1 MSNSSGQSIP
11 VNRFGLTEVYSPT
24 PTKPEV
30 DVVFVHGLNGDP
42 HNTWTSENTK
52 IFWPAQILPP
62 ILEDEKAR
70 VLVYGYDA
78 DVTSF
83 TDGASRDKIHN
94 HAEHLVAELVAN
106 RRIRKASE
114 RPIIWIAH
122 SLGGLVVKRALI
134 YSAEIRGIKTEHLR
148 SIFVSTYGILFLGT
162 PHHGSDVAQW
172 GNRLEWICSVMLPK
186 KVMDS
191 QHQLIDALKTNN
203 ETLQNIDRQFIQ
215 ILNRFH
221 IYFFHEGK
229 PTNLKGTLKFI
240 VDETSA
246 SPTVQDVE
254 RAVIQADH
262 SHMCKFENQSAPGF
276 DLVVDGIQRYA
287 EEAPARIKR
296 NWDVE
301 NQERTTAKQ
310 AEAAELYSGNSSS
323 SLAVSNPNLGIGNGS
338 RATEKSELQNN
349 ENESP
354 AVQPSKPSEPYF
366 IVPPG
371 FRPNTFF
378 VGMEKEMQD
387 LDRRLFDKRRHDGTA
402 CVLLHG
408 QPGSGKSH
416 LARQYVNK
424 NRKKFAGGVFW
435 IVSHLREERE
445 QAYEAIFQK
454 AVVRESPNAS
464 TKLSE
469 NGGSFIESVKA
480 WFESR
485 QEWLIVFDGLTVDTD
500 ADITELAKFVPDSRN
515 SRQSNLGSKQ
525 RLLRP
530 YAIRVPVLKQ
540 DDARKLLLKELHIK
554 KASPEEINA
563 ANKLVRQIDCL
574 PLAINAVSH
583 RINDFREPLVRYTMK
598 SFSTNPKLEGTYN
611 QILDDLQRLGHM
623 EAWSLINILAF
634 FGPHVP
640 VEMLHL
646 GVPGLQDVQIRSTE
660 GGGKPE
666 LNVTFGTLMRHAL
679 LERNE
684 PDSEGSSSRDSLVE
698 PEPIDMLKIHS
709 VVQSF
714 CRDSLHA
721 RNMLPEWLQHATQ
734 LLECSFLAAD
744 SKIKEKD
751 QPARVSDYRYYLVC
765 LVFQVSSVYI
775 LLLDVLAEKIPM
787 MALTVTQ
794 VHCRRLHEH
803 AMHYGSKRQSLAP
816 ISAVLEPLL
825 DAIEAEIR
833 ALEPGSSQES
843 INKICQVSIFDRTTS
858 SSDSLPSIPSVNEA
872 RTPHRPSPL
881 PLAHETLWGTD
892 IRKPSLESPASIGSA
907 RGPRIVGD
915 SPYRGFYDDLGYESD
930 RETPRVASQ
939 AMRKNISERTERP
952 PTATMEETH
961 AEEEGW
967 QVVPPARQS
976 KKPRARRDLGSFRRT
991 PARAT
996 VDRKPATG
1004 TVGRSA
1010 DERMNSDSSR
1020 ARKALS
1026 EVHSRSPTPP
1036 HQKLPSSLT
1045 SFWQRRPSSSM
1056 QSSRRTWANVAA
1068 GQGQHSG
1075 VQPLPSSPVQPLPSS
1090 PVPPIVPPSP
1100 TNPSVR
1106 QGNPFSSP
1114 LASEIYPD
1122 RIPNGPSLEN
1132 SAHLSEGSG
1141 SLQEKPYVPAY
1152 HPSGVPY
1159 PSSTPSQPR
1168 YMNNEDLY
1176 NATQIIGPNPSRLP
1190 YTTIDDSISLSSKR
1204 RLPSDFHDSSQMPYP
1219 TASSVASSR
1228 ARSPSAY
1235 PSASPMYGSYY
1246 PSHNSYIP
1254 EGYTSQPMSRNTSHQ
1269 SHISVAE
1276 TEPAHHPTPSTRH
1289 RRNASFSIE
1298 PPSPRDRY
1306 PNGRA
1311 LRKSPRSDF
1320 AVPVGLPSSN
1330 NVSPHDLS
1338 QSLPGLGG
1346 WTMDNPHYSYTIFRS
1361 SSGPGVAIENSS
1373 GHGLGIVP
1381 FDGHLRF
1388 GEQNPI
1394 SVEEARRRASE
1405 WEGRLARDRDLSR
1418 GRERRRVETGG
1429 TPYPDERIMIRY
1441 PEVNLIPT
1449 QSSPEAM
1456 RAMIGER
1463 GR

>member
-94 HAEHLVAELVAN
+94 HAEHLIAELVAN

-191 QHQLIDALKTNN
+191 QPQLIDALKTNN

-323 SLAVSNPNLGIGNGS
+323 SLAVSNPNLAFGNGS
-338 RATEKSELQNN
+338 LGTEKAKPDSN
-349 ENESP
+349 ENDSA
-354 AVQPSKPSEPYF
+354 AVRPSKPTEPYF

-378 VGMEKEMQD
+378 VGMEK
-387 LDRRLFDKRRHDGTA
+387 
-402 CVLLHG
+402 
-408 QPGSGKSH
+408 
-416 LARQYVNK
+416 
-424 NRKKFAGGVFW
+424 
-435 IVSHLREERE
+435 E

-464 TKLSE
+464 TKLNE

-485 QEWLIVFDGLTVDTD
+485 QEWLIVFDGLTVNTD

-515 SRQSNLGSKQ
+515 SSLLYVSRQSNLASKQ

-530 YAIRVPVLKQ
+530 YAIRMPVLKQ
-540 DDARKLLLKELHIK
+540 DDASKLLLKELHIK
-554 KASPEEINA
+554 KPSPEETNA

-698 PEPIDMLKIHS
+698 PEPIDMLKI
-709 VVQSF
+709 
-714 CRDSLHA
+714 
-721 RNMLPEWLQHATQ
+721 
-734 LLECSFLAAD
+734 
-744 SKIKEKD
+744 
-751 QPARVSDYRYYLVC
+751 
-765 LVFQVSSVYI
+765 
-775 LLLDVLAEKIPM
+775 
-787 MALTVTQ
+787 
-794 VHCRRLHEH
+794 RLNEH

-816 ISAVLEPLL
+816 IRAVLEPLL
-825 DAIEAEIR
+825 DAIETEIR
-833 ALEPGSSQES
+833 SLEPGSSQES

-915 SPYRGFYDDLGYESD
+915 SPYRGFHDDLGYESD

-952 PTATMEETH
+952 PTVTTEGTH

-967 QVVPPARQS
+967 QVVPPARQN

-1004 TVGRSA
+1004 TVGHSA
-1010 DERMNSDSSR
+1010 DERTNGDSSQ

-1036 HQKLPSSLT
+1036 RQKLPSSLT
-1045 SFWQRRPSSSM
+1045 SFWQRRPSSST
-1056 QSSRRTWANVAA
+1056 QSPQRTWANVAA
-1068 GQGQHSG
+1068 GQGQHNS
-1075 VQPLPSSPVQPLPSS
+1075 VQLLPSS

-1122 RIPNGPSLEN
+1122 RIPNGPNLEN

-1141 SLQEKPYVPAY
+1141 SLQETLYAPAY
-1152 HPSGVPY
+1152 HPSGVPF

-1190 YTTIDDSISLSSKR
+1190 YTTIDDSGSLSSKR

-1235 PSASPMYGSYY
+1235 PSTSPTYGACY
-1246 PSHNSYIP
+1246 PSHNSYLP

-1276 TEPAHHPTPSTRH
+1276 TEPAHHPIPSTRH

-1320 AVPVGLPSSN
+1320 AIPVGLPSSN

-1346 WTMDNPHYSYTIFRS
+1346 WTMENPNYSYSTSRS

-1394 SVEEARRRASE
+1394 SVEEARRRALE

-1418 GRERRRVETGG
+1418 GRERRRMETGD
-1429 TPYPDERIMIRY
+1429 TPYPDERIMMRY

>member
-1 MSNSSGQSIP
+1 MSNSSGQRIP
-11 VNRFGLTEVYSPT
+11 VNRFGLTEVFSPT

-42 HNTWTSENTK
+42 HNTWTSETTK
-52 IFWPAQILPP
+52 TFWPARILPP
-62 ILEDEKAR
+62 ILEEEKAR

-83 TDGASRDKIHN
+83 TDGASKDKIHN
-94 HAEHLVAELVAN
+94 HAEQLVADLTAN
-106 RRIRKASE
+106 RRIRKAIE

-134 YSAEIRGIKTEHLR
+134 SSAEIRGNKTEHLR

-191 QHQLIDALKTNN
+191 QPQLIDALKTNN

-262 SHMCKFENQSAPGF
+262 SHMCKFENENAPGF
-276 DLVVDGIQRYA
+276 DLVVEGIQRYA
-287 EEAPARIKR
+287 EEAPAKIKR
-296 NWDVE
+296 NWDAE

-323 SLAVSNPNLGIGNGS
+323 SLSVSNSSLAIGNVNLG
-338 RATEKSELQNN
+338 ADKSNAN
-349 ENESP
+349 TNTSHSP
-354 AVQPSKPSEPYF
+354 AVQTSNPSEPYF

-378 VGMEKEMQD
+378 VGMEKQLQD

-408 QPGSGKSH
+408 QPGGGKSH

-424 NRKKFAGGVFW
+424 NRKKFIGGVFW
-435 IVSHLREERE
+435 IVSHLKEERD
-445 QAYEAIFQK
+445 QGYEAIFQK
-454 AVVRESPNAS
+454 AVARESPDAS
-464 TKLSE
+464 TKLNES
-469 NGGSFIESVKA
+469 GGSFIESVKA

-485 QEWLIVFDGLTVDTD
+485 QEWLIVFDGLTVVTD

-515 SRQSNLGSKQ
+515 SSLIYLSRQSNLASKQ

-530 YAIRVPVLKQ
+530 AAIRVPALNE

-554 KASPEEINA
+554 RPSPEEIKS
-563 ANKLVRQIDCL
+563 ANKLVRQVDYL
-574 PLAINAVSH
+574 PLAINAISH

-634 FGPHVP
+634 FGQHVP

-646 GVPGLQDVQIRSTE
+646 GVPGLQDVPIRSSE

-684 PDSEGSSSRDSLVE
+684 PESETSSSRDSLVE
-698 PEPIDMLKIHS
+698 PEPIDMLKIL
-709 VVQSF
+709 
-714 CRDSLHA
+714 DA
-721 RNMLPEWLQHATQ
+721 RKMLPEWLQHATQ
-734 LLECSFLAAD
+734 LLERSFHAAD
-744 SKIKEKD
+744 FKIKQKD
-751 QPARVSDYRYYLVC
+751 QPARVSDYRYYLV
-765 LVFQVSSVYI
+765 
-775 LLLDVLAEKIPM
+775 
-787 MALTVTQ
+787 
-794 VHCRRLHEH
+794 HCRRLYEH
-803 AMHYGSKRQSLAP
+803 AVHYETKRSSLAP
-816 ISAVLEPLL
+816 IRAVLEPLL
-825 DAIEAEIR
+825 ETIQIEIGS
-833 ALEPGSSQES
+833 LEPGSSQES
-843 INKICQVSIFDRTTS
+843 INRIYQVSIFDRTTS
-858 SSDSLPSIPSVNEA
+858 SSDSVPSIPSANEA
-872 RTPHRPSPL
+872 PTPHRPSPL

-907 RGPRIVGD
+907 RGPRIAGS
-915 SPYRGFYDDLGYESD
+915 SPYQAFYDDLGYESD
-930 RETPRVASQ
+930 RETPRVTSQ
-939 AMRKNISERTERP
+939 PMRKKLSERTERP
-952 PTATMEETH
+952 QTATTKEAHGEG
-961 AEEEGW
+961 EGW
-967 QVVPPARQS
+967 QVVPSTRRY
-976 KKPRARRDLGSFRRT
+976 KKPRAGRDLGSFRVT

-996 VDRKPATG
+996 HAEVDRRSAAG
-1004 TVGRSA
+1004 TVARNTNY
-1010 DERMNSDSSR
+1010 RMNRDSSE

-1036 HQKLPSSLT
+1036 RQSLSSNLT
-1045 SFWQRRPSSSM
+1045 SFWQRRLSSNT
-1056 QSSRRTWANVAA
+1056 SSLHRTWANVAA
-1068 GQGQHSG
+1068 GQEQHPRR
-1075 VQPLPSSPVQPLPSS
+1075 QPLPPT
-1090 PVPPIVPPSP
+1090 PVPPIIPPSP
-1100 TNPSVR
+1100 TNPSTR
-1106 QGNPFSSP
+1106 QGNPFPSP
-1114 LASEIYPD
+1114 LSSEIRPD
-1122 RIPNGPSLEN
+1122 GASNGPSLEN
-1132 SAHLSEGSG
+1132 SAHLSAASG
-1141 SLQEKPYVPAY
+1141 YRGGPQRTQPTPAY
-1152 HPSGVPY
+1152 Y
-1159 PSSTPSQPR
+1159 PSPAPYSRSTPPQPR
-1168 YMNNEDLY
+1168 YINNDEFY
-1176 NATQIIGPNPSRLP
+1176 SPTQNIGPNPSRLP
-1190 YTTIDDSISLSSKR
+1190 YTNIDDATSLSSKR
-1204 RLPSDFHDSSQMPYP
+1204 RLPSDFHDSSAIPYP
-1219 TASSVASSR
+1219 TASSITSSR
-1228 ARSPSAY
+1228 GRSPSPHPPYPYTAY
-1235 PSASPMYGSYY
+1235 ESYY
-1246 PSHNSYIP
+1246 PNNNSHLP
-1254 EGYTSQPMSRNTSHQ
+1254 AGYTSQPMSRDTSHQ
-1269 SHISVAE
+1269 SHISTAE
-1276 TEPAHHPTPSTRH
+1276 TEPAHHPIPSSFQPH
-1289 RRNASFSIE
+1289 HQRNASFTIE

-1320 AVPVGLPSSN
+1320 AVPVGLSSST

-1346 WTMDNPHYSYTIFRS
+1346 WTMDNHNSNPNYSYSMSRS
-1361 SSGPGVAIENSS
+1361 SSGPGVAVEDSS
-1373 GHGLGIVP
+1373 GYGLGIVP
-1381 FDGHLRF
+1381 FDGQIRF
-1388 GEQNPI
+1388 GDHHPF
-1394 SVEEARRRASE
+1394 SVEEARRRT
-1405 WEGRLARDRDLSR
+1405 
-1418 GRERRRVETGG
+1418 ERRRTESG
-1429 TPYPDERIMIRY
+1429 TPYPEERMMYY
-1441 PEVNLIPT
+1441 PKVNLILT
-1449 QSSPEAM
+1449 QSSPEAL
-1456 RAMIGER
+1456 R
-1463 GR
+1463 GLVDGMGR

>member
-1 MSNSSGQSIP
+1 M
-11 VNRFGLTEVYSPT
+11 LH
-24 PTKPEV
+24 
-30 DVVFVHGLNGDP
+30 VVPDLRLWANLVL
-42 HNTWTSENTK
+42 
-52 IFWPAQILPP
+52 IL
-62 ILEDEKAR
+62 
-70 VLVYGYDA
+70 
-78 DVTSF
+78 
-83 TDGASRDKIHN
+83 
-94 HAEHLVAELVAN
+94 
-106 RRIRKASE
+106 
-114 RPIIWIAH
+114 
-122 SLGGLVVKRALI
+122 
-134 YSAEIRGIKTEHLR
+134 
-148 SIFVSTYGILFLGT
+148 LFY
-162 PHHGSDVAQW
+162 V
-172 GNRLEWICSVMLPK
+172 
-186 KVMDS
+186 
-191 QHQLIDALKTNN
+191 
-203 ETLQNIDRQFIQ
+203 
-215 ILNRFH
+215 
-221 IYFFHEGK
+221 
-229 PTNLKGTLKFI
+229 
-240 VDETSA
+240 
-246 SPTVQDVE
+246 
-254 RAVIQADH
+254 
-262 SHMCKFENQSAPGF
+262 
-276 DLVVDGIQRYA
+276 
-287 EEAPARIKR
+287 
-296 NWDVE
+296 
-301 NQERTTAKQ
+301 
-310 AEAAELYSGNSSS
+310 GNSSS
-323 SLAVSNPNLGIGNGS
+323 SLAVSNPNLAIGNGS
-338 RATEKSELQNN
+338 RATEKSELQSN

-354 AVQPSKPSEPYF
+354 AVKPSKPSEPYF

-378 VGMEKEMQD
+378 VGMDKEMQD

-464 TKLSE
+464 TKLNE

-515 SRQSNLGSKQ
+515 SSLLYVSRQSNLASKQ

-554 KASPEEINA
+554 KPSPEEINA

-646 GVPGLQDVQIRSTE
+646 GVPGLQDVQIRSAE
-660 GGGKPE
+660 GGSKPE

-698 PEPIDMLKIHS
+698 PELIDMLKIHS

-714 CRDSLHA
+714 CRDSLDA

-734 LLECSFLAAD
+734 LLECSFHAAD

-751 QPARVSDYRYYLVC
+751 QPAR
-765 LVFQVSSVYI
+765 
-775 LLLDVLAEKIPM
+775 
-787 MALTVTQ
+787 

-816 ISAVLEPLL
+816 IRAVLEPLL
-825 DAIEAEIR
+825 DAIETEIR
-833 ALEPGSSQES
+833 SLEPGSSQES

-858 SSDSLPSIPSVNEA
+858 SSDSLPSIPTVNEA
-872 RTPHRPSPL
+872 QTPHRPSPL

-952 PTATMEETH
+952 PTATTEETH

-967 QVVPPARQS
+967 QVVPPAKQS

-1004 TVGRSA
+1004 TFGRSA
-1010 DERMNSDSSR
+1010 DELMNSDSSQ

-1036 HQKLPSSLT
+1036 RQKLPSSLT
-1045 SFWQRRPSSSM
+1045 SFWQRRPSSST
-1056 QSSRRTWANVAA
+1056 QSPQRTWANVAA
-1068 GQGQHSG
+1068 GQGQPNG
-1075 VQPLPSSPVQPLPSS
+1075 VQPLPSS

-1106 QGNPFSSP
+1106 HGNPFSSP
-1114 LASEIYPD
+1114 LASEIYAD
-1122 RIPNGPSLEN
+1122 RVSNGPSLEN

-1141 SLQEKPYVPAY
+1141 SLQERPYVSAY
-1152 HPSGVPY
+1152 HPPGVIY

-1190 YTTIDDSISLSSKR
+1190 YTTIDDFGSLSSKR

-1219 TASSVASSR
+1219 TVSSFASSR

-1235 PSASPMYGSYY
+1235 PSASPTYGAYY
-1246 PSHNSYIP
+1246 PSHNSYLP
-1254 EGYTSQPMSRNTSHQ
+1254 QGYTSQPMSRNTSHQ

-1346 WTMDNPHYSYTIFRS
+1346 WTMDNPNYSYSISRS

-1388 GEQNPI
+1388 GEQNSF
-1394 SVEEARRRASE
+1394 SVEEARRRTLE

-1418 GRERRRVETGG
+1418 GRERRRMETSR
-1429 TPYPDERIMIRY
+1429 TPYPDERIMMRY

>member
-1 MSNSSGQSIP
+1 MALPIES
-11 VNRFGLTEVYSPT
+11 
-24 PTKPEV
+24 
-30 DVVFVHGLNGDP
+30 LNYP
-42 HNTWTSENTK
+42 H
-52 IFWPAQILPP
+52 
-62 ILEDEKAR
+62 
-70 VLVYGYDA
+70 
-78 DVTSF
+78 
-83 TDGASRDKIHN
+83 
-94 HAEHLVAELVAN
+94 
-106 RRIRKASE
+106 
-114 RPIIWIAH
+114 
-122 SLGGLVVKRALI
+122 
-134 YSAEIRGIKTEHLR
+134 
-148 SIFVSTYGILFLGT
+148 
-162 PHHGSDVAQW
+162 
-172 GNRLEWICSVMLPK
+172 
-186 KVMDS
+186 
-191 QHQLIDALKTNN
+191 
-203 ETLQNIDRQFIQ
+203 
-215 ILNRFH
+215 
-221 IYFFHEGK
+221 
-229 PTNLKGTLKFI
+229 
-240 VDETSA
+240 
-246 SPTVQDVE
+246 
-254 RAVIQADH
+254 
-262 SHMCKFENQSAPGF
+262 
-276 DLVVDGIQRYA
+276 
-287 EEAPARIKR
+287 
-296 NWDVE
+296 
-301 NQERTTAKQ
+301 
-310 AEAAELYSGNSSS
+310 LYSNVIPDLCNSSS
-323 SLAVSNPNLGIGNGS
+323 SLAISNSNLAFGNDS
-338 RATEKSELQNN
+338 RGTEKSESKGH
-349 ENESP
+349 ENDSP

-378 VGMEKEMQD
+378 VGMEKELQD

-408 QPGSGKSH
+408 QPGGGKSH

-435 IVSHLREERE
+435 IVSHLRDERD

-454 AVVRESPNAS
+454 AVARESPNAG
-464 TKLSE
+464 TKLNE
-469 NGGSFIESVKA
+469 NGSSFIESVKE

-485 QEWLIVFDGLTVDTD
+485 QEWLIVFDGLSVDTD

-515 SRQSNLGSKQ
+515 SSLIYVSRQSNLASKQ

-554 KASPEEINA
+554 KPSPEEVKA

-611 QILDDLQRLGHM
+611 QILDDLQRLGYM

-646 GVPGLQDVQIRSTE
+646 GVPGIQDVQIRSAV
-660 GGGKPE
+660 GGSKPE
-666 LNVTFGTLMRHAL
+666 LNVTFGTLMRYAL

-714 CRDSLHA
+714 CRDSLDA

-734 LLECSFLAAD
+734 LLERSFHAAD
-744 SKIKEKD
+744 FKIKQKD
-751 QPARVSDYRYYLVC
+751 QPAR
-765 LVFQVSSVYI
+765 
-775 LLLDVLAEKIPM
+775 
-787 MALTVTQ
+787 

-803 AMHYGSKRQSLAP
+803 AMHYESKRQSLAP
-816 ISAVLEPLL
+816 IRAVLEPLL
-825 DAIEAEIR
+825 DAIETEIR
-833 ALEPGSSQES
+833 SLEPGSSQES
-843 INKICQVSIFDRTTS
+843 INQICQVSIFDRTTS

-915 SPYRGFYDDLGYESD
+915 SPYRGFHDDLGYESD

-939 AMRKNISERTERP
+939 AMRKNISQCTERP
-952 PTATMEETH
+952 PTATTEETH
-961 AEEEGW
+961 AEGEGW
-967 QVVPPARQS
+967 QVVPPARQT

-996 VDRKPATG
+996 VDKKPATG

-1010 DERMNSDSSR
+1010 DERMNTDSSQ

-1036 HQKLPSSLT
+1036 RQKLPSSLT
-1045 SFWQRRPSSSM
+1045 SFWQRRPLSSTE
-1056 QSSRRTWANVAA
+1056 SSQRTWANVAA
-1068 GQGQHSG
+1068 GQGQHNG
-1075 VQPLPSSPVQPLPSS
+1075 VQPLPSSS
-1090 PVPPIVPPSP
+1090 VPPIFPPSP

-1122 RIPNGPSLEN
+1122 RVPNRPSLEN
-1132 SAHLSEGSG
+1132 SAQLSEGSG
-1141 SLQEKPYVPAY
+1141 SLQGTPCVPAY
-1152 HPSGVPY
+1152 HPSGIPY

-1176 NATQIIGPNPSRLP
+1176 DAAQIIGPNPSRLP

-1204 RLPSDFHDSSQMPYP
+1204 RLPSDFHDSSPMPYA
-1219 TASSVASSR
+1219 TASRVASSR

-1235 PSASPMYGSYY
+1235 PSAHPKYGANY
-1246 PSHNSYIP
+1246 PSHHSYLP

-1276 TEPAHHPTPSTRH
+1276 TEPAPHPTPSTRH

-1330 NVSPHDLS
+1330 NVSPHNLS

-1346 WTMDNPHYSYTIFRS
+1346 WTMENPNYSYSISRS
-1361 SSGPGVAIENSS
+1361 SSGPGVAIEDSF

-1394 SVEEARRRASE
+1394 SVEEARRRALE

-1418 GRERRRVETGG
+1418 GRDRRRMETGG
-1429 TPYPDERIMIRY
+1429 IPYPDERIMMRY